1 MTKYFSIF
9 LLITTVA
16 LTTNLRHISS
26 LNHHSPS
33 PSPSPPPPHTTTHPP
48 PPPSPTTTNS
58 PSIQQEQLKN
68 IINALI
74 GAGDFATWANILFN
88 PTSNAT
94 FPTSSTSNFLPTQA
108 TLFVPG
114 NDALS
119 HLTESATGAYTF
131 DPFIIPYHIL
141 PQRLSFNDL
150 KMFKVHT
157 RLPTLLPSK
166 TIVITN
172 NTNGV
177 FSVDDALVMQ
187 PDLYTSGG
195 VCVHG
200 VDKILDY
207 HVYGDAGV
215 SLVPPPPAEVAAPP
229 REGGEMTAPPEE
241 VGSSLGVV
249 KGVGL
254 SCWVSFLI
262 GICLM
267 WIVN

>member
-1 MTKYFSIF
+1 MSKYFLSF
-9 LLITTVA
+9 LITTVA

-33 PSPSPPPPHTTTHPP
+33 PSPSLPLPPPQTTTPP
-48 PPPSPTTTNS
+48 PPPPPPNS
-58 PSIQQEQLKN
+58 PYIQQEQLKN
-68 IINALI
+68 IIDALI

-119 HLTESATGAYTF
+119 HLTEAATGAFTF

-150 KMFKVHT
+150 KLFKVHT

-172 NTNGV
+172 NTQGF
-177 FSVDDALVMQ
+177 FSVDDALVTQ
-187 PDLYTSGG
+187 PDLYTNGV

-207 HVYGDAGV
+207 NVYGDAGV
-215 SLVPPPPAEVAAPP
+215 NLPPPPPPVEVAAPP
-229 REGGEMTAPPEE
+229 REGEVTGPPKE
-241 VGSSLGVV
+241 VGSSLGFV

-254 SCWVSFLI
+254 SCWVSFLL
-262 GICLM
+262 GFM
-267 WIVN
+267 VVF